1 MGSLYIAL
9 VHFPVL
15 NKLQE
20 RIASAI
26 TSIDLH
32 DLGRLARTYEIPF
45 CYVITPLID
54 QQILAKRLID
64 HWCKGIGKNT
74 HPNRAEALE
83 RLKLVNTIGEA
94 VRDIEQRE
102 GQKPECWATSAQK
115 KYSHK
120 IITFNEASKRISLE
134 NSPVLLL
141 FGTAWGLAPEVM
153 DMCSAILEPVRANSS
168 YNHLSVRCA
177 AAIIVDR
184 LLGEDKTR

>member
-15 NKLQE
+15 NRLKE
-20 RIASAI
+20 KIASAI

-32 DLGRLARTYEIPF
+32 DLGRLARTYEMPC
-45 CYVITPLID
+45 CYIITPLVD

-64 HWCKGIGKNT
+64 HWCKGIGKST

-83 RLKLVNTIGEA
+83 RLKLVNTIDDA
-94 VRDIEQRE
+94 ARDIEQLE

-115 KYSHK
+115 KDLDK
-120 IITFNEASKRISLE
+120 VITFEEASQKIFSE

-141 FGTAWGLAPEVM
+141 FGTAWGLAPEVI
-153 DMCSAILEPVRANSS
+153 DMCSAILEPIRANSS

-184 LLGEDKTR
+184 LLGENKIR